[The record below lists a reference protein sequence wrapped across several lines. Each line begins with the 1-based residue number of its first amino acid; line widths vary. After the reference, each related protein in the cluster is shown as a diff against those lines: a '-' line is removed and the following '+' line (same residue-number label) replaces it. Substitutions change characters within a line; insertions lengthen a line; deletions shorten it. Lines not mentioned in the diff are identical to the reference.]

1 MIYLPFQR
9 FQRSIPKISCWVAR
23 QAALEAANESMEARR
38 ILDQH
43 DIIAI
48 ENQTQVGLGSLL
60 DGYPLVKCQFA
71 IEHGHWNSWFTHKKR
86 WFFP

>member
-1 MIYLPFQR
+1 MGAL
-9 FQRSIPKISCWVAR
+9 

-48 ENQTQVGLGSLL
+48 ENQTQVGLGFLL
-60 DGYPLVKCQFA
+60 MLGKGRL
-71 IEHGHWNSWFTHKKR
+71 
-86 WFFP
+86 